1 MHHDE
6 TGDESS
12 RSRWSHTDG
21 TERTGQE
28 FFDQEYSAPVWDSWS
43 DNPDTF
49 PQTARGSAFAR
60 MAHSTDPYGRPDA
73 PREPPDNDESTE
85 SWHFPDTLGVDV
97 SAAAGTDLDEGGA
110 DEADADEGDEDTSP
124 ITQEL
129 TTGLVVA
136 DRYRL
141 EERLVSRNH
150 AHSWR
155 AFDQK
160 LSRPVML
167 HLLEA
172 DRQRNEQVL
181 DAARRS
187 AIATDSRFLRVLDA
201 INGHDVAVPGVG
213 ACIVSEYV
221 PGHSL
226 EKLLASGPLSGTEA
240 AWVVRELADALVP
253 MHAKGLFHQQLTPDT
268 VVVTATGNVK
278 IVGFLIEEAMHPS
291 TERPF
296 TEPDS
301 WSAMQESDVRALGQL
316 LYATLVN
323 RWPAPH
329 SQADRR
335 HWAMSAAPMDGHG
348 WLTPRQVR
356 AGVAPA
362 LDVVCDQVLSQV
374 PRTGAAPIT
383 TAAQLNEALS
393 RVLGTIDAAA
403 DLEHRVRYPVLPE
416 PTGGVA
422 RIATS
427 TPGPRPAGPAAG
439 QAGAVLGAPVT
450 PSRPPKAAA
459 QPQAARDE
467 LSHPRPAPRHW
478 LVVLCAIVAL
488 TLVGSLIAV
497 AINNRSGPGATGETT
512 SQTTSAQPVRHKFA
526 KVDDFDP
533 EADGG
538 NNEENPG
545 QLALVNDDLADTA
558 WTTLRYIGNPALG
571 GLKPGVGVVV
581 DLGEVVDVGRLTLDL
596 QGSPTNVQVL
606 IPTEGADDSDAQAP
620 MRSIADW
627 TAIATQDGAGVGV
640 TTLSPGSVAKT
651 RYVLVYLTSL
661 PNVGGDGYRGAIAEI
676 GVFDR

>member
-6 TGDESS
+6 AGDQTP
-12 RSRWSHTDG
+12 RSRWPHADDA
-21 TERTGQE
+21 EDTGQQV
-28 FFDQEYSAPVWDSWS
+28 FDQEEYSAPVWDSWS
-43 DNPDTF
+43 DNPETF
-49 PQTARGSAFAR
+49 PLANAGFAFTREAP
-60 MAHSTDPYGRPDA
+60 AADPYGRPGA
-73 PREPPDNDESTE
+73 PAATDSATTDDEESTE
-85 SWHFPDTLGVDV
+85 SWHFPDTMGVEVD
-97 SAAAGTDLDEGGA
+97 AGGDTDR
-110 DEADADEGDEDTSP
+110 DEDTSP
-124 ITQEL
+124 IIEEL

-172 DRQRNEQVL
+172 DRQRNDQVL

-201 INGHDVAVPGVG
+201 INGGDVAVPGLG

-226 EKLLASGPLSGTEA
+226 ETLLASGPLSGTEA

-291 TERPF
+291 TEHGLV
-296 TEPDS
+296 EPDS
-301 WSAMQESDVRALGQL
+301 WSVLQESDVRALGQL

-329 SQADRR
+329 SQANRR
-335 HWAMSAAPMDGHG
+335 HWGMAAAPMDGHG

-383 TAAQLNEALS
+383 TAAQLDDALS
-393 RVLGTIDAAA
+393 RVLGTIDASA
-403 DLEHRVRYPVLPE
+403 DLEHRVRYPVTPE

-422 RIATS
+422 RVAGAG
-427 TPGPRPAGPAAG
+427 PGPRPSGPSPSAT
-439 QAGAVLGAPVT
+439 GAHDDPDGNPGSAPT
-450 PSRPPKAAA
+450 PARPPHAVASA
-459 QPQAARDE
+459 SSARDE

-478 LVVLCAIVAL
+478 LVVLCAVVAL

-497 AINNRSGPGATGETT
+497 AINNRSDPGTSADTS
-512 SQTTSAQPVRHKFA
+512 SQTTSAQPVRHPFA

-545 QLALVNDDLADTA
+545 QLTLAHDNLPETA

-571 GLKPGVGVVV
+571 GLKTGVGVVV
-581 DLGEVVDVGRLTLDL
+581 DLGQVVDVGRLTLNL

-606 IPTEGADDSDAQAP
+606 IPTNGADDSGAPAP
-620 MRSIADW
+620 MRSIEDW
-627 TAIATQDGAGVGV
+627 TVIAKKDGAGEGE
-640 TTLSPGSVAKT
+640 TTLTPASVAKT

-661 PNVGGDGYRGAIAEI
+661 PNIGGDGYRGAIAEI